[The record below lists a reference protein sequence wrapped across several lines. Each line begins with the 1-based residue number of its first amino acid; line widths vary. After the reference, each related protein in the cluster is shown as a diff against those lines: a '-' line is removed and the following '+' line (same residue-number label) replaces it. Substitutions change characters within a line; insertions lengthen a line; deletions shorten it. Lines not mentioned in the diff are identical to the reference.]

1 MLSNYHSILLILI
14 GKFTEPWNFGKPT
27 QTCESC
33 GAILWYE
40 ERNVKSRRPSQPK
53 FSLCCSEGLIYLP
66 LLKHA
71 PPVLEELLNYDGPS
85 FVHFHDNRR
94 RYNAMFAM
102 TSMGGKVDRT
112 VNDGNGAYVFR
123 LNGQNHHL
131 IGSLLPVEGSKP
143 KFAQLYI
150 FDTENEV
157 QHRIRSISSDKEN
170 DGIDPEIV
178 NSLIHMLDENNA
190 LVKVFR
196 MARDHYTECNT
207 ADVRLRLINCRTNRS
222 SQYNLPT
229 TSEVAGLIVNDF
241 DPNNGY
247 RDIIVQDRDHGLRRI
262 K

>member
-33 GAILWYE
+33 GDILWYE

-53 FSLCCSEGLIYLP
+53 FSLCCSEELIYLP

-170 DGIDPEIV
+170 DGIDPEI
-178 NSLIHMLDENNA
+178 ITYA
-190 LVKVFR
+190 
-196 MARDHYTECNT
+196 
-207 ADVRLRLINCRTNRS
+207 
-222 SQYNLPT
+222 
-229 TSEVAGLIVNDF
+229 
-241 DPNNGY
+241 
-247 RDIIVQDRDHGLRRI
+247 
-262 K
+262 

>member
-112 VNDGNGAYVFR
+112 VNDGNDAYV
-123 LNGQNHHL
+123 QAKWTK
-131 IGSLLPVEGSKP
+131 SS
-143 KFAQLYI
+143 
-150 FDTENEV
+150 FDWLFV
-157 QHRIRSISSDKEN
+157 IS
-170 DGIDPEIV
+170 
-178 NSLIHMLDENNA
+178 
-190 LVKVFR
+190 
-196 MARDHYTECNT
+196 
-207 ADVRLRLINCRTNRS
+207 
-222 SQYNLPT
+222 
-229 TSEVAGLIVNDF
+229 
-241 DPNNGY
+241 
-247 RDIIVQDRDHGLRRI
+247 
-262 K
+262 

>member
-1 MLSNYHSILLILI
+1 MLSNSHSILLILI

-53 FSLCCSEGLIYLP
+53 FSLCCLEGLIYLP

-85 FVHFHDNRR
+85 FMHFHDNCW
-94 RYNAMFAM
+94 RYNAMFAI
-102 TSMGGKVDRT
+102 TSMGGKVNKT

-131 IGSLLPVEGSKP
+131 IGSLLPVEGSEP

-150 FDTENEV
+150 FDTKNEV

-170 DGIDPEIV
+170 DGIVPEIV
-178 NSLIHMLDENNA
+178 N
-190 LVKVFR
+190 
-196 MARDHYTECNT
+196 YNT
-207 ADVRLRLINCRTNRS
+207 YA
-222 SQYNLPT
+222 
-229 TSEVAGLIVNDF
+229 
-241 DPNNGY
+241 
-247 RDIIVQDRDHGLRRI
+247 
-262 K
+262 

>member
-1 MLSNYHSILLILI
+1 MFTLSNSHSILLLLT

-27 QTCESC
+27 QTSESC

-66 LLKHA
+66 LLKRA
-71 PPVLEELLNYDGPS
+71 PPVLEELLNNSGSS

-94 RYNAMFAM
+94 QYNAMFAIM
-102 TSMGGKVDRT
+102 SMGGKVDKT
-112 VNDGNGAYVFR
+112 VNDGNCPYVFR
-123 LNGQNHHL
+123 LNGQNHHQ
-131 IGSLLPVEGSKP
+131 IGSLLPVEGSEP

-150 FDTENEV
+150 FDTGNEV
-157 QHRIRSISSDKEN
+157 QHRIRSVSFDEEN

-178 NSLIHMLDENNA
+178 NFLIHMLNEKNA

-196 MARDHYTECNT
+196 MAKDRYAECNT
-207 ADVRLRLINCRTNRS
+207 AYVRLHLINCHTNRY
-222 SQYNLPT
+222 SQYDLPT
-229 TSEVAGLIVNDF
+229 ASDVAGLIVGDF

-247 RDIIVQDRDHGLRRI
+247 HDIIVKDRDSGL
-262 K
+262 